1 MTYELPMNYE
11 SMGTHA
17 LDWDVTVDD
26 ICDFV
31 VDYINSDVLVC
42 LNILREE
49 VASNVW
55 FYLQGLLSD
64 RLLTIAGRFC
74 KLISIIHNPYDPV

>member
-17 LDWDVTVDD
+17 LERDVTVDD

-42 LNILREE
+42 TKILSEE
-49 VASNVW
+49 GASNV
-55 FYLQGLLSD
+55 
-64 RLLTIAGRFC
+64 RFD
-74 KLISIIHNPYDPV
+74 L